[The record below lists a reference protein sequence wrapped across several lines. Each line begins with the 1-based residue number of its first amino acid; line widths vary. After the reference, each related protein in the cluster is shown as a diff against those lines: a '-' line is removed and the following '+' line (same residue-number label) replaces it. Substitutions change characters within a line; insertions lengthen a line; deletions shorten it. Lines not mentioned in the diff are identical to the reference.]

1 MIDDGPIEHRLDR
14 RWLWCGVIA
23 LVALVAAL
31 IRVPTKLGVQ
41 VPETRIPGFDVSSAD
56 LSSHEQIW
64 RVWWRAR
71 HDFISLH
78 PQWVLTALL
87 AVLLVIFAAGVICLV
102 WFALAPEPESADSV
116 E

>member
-1 MIDDGPIEHRLDR
+1 MIDDAPIEHRFDR
-14 RWLWCGVIA
+14 RWIWCGVIA

-56 LSSHEQIW
+56 LSSHEHIW

-78 PQWVLTALL
+78 PQWLLTAGL
-87 AVLLVIFAAGVICLV
+87 AVLFVIFAVSVISLV
-102 WFALAPEPESADSV
+102 WVALAPEPEAVDSV

>member
-1 MIDDGPIEHRLDR
+1 MIEEPIEHRFDR
-14 RWLWCGVIA
+14 RWIWSGLIA

-41 VPETRIPGFDVSSAD
+41 VPETRIPGFDVSQVN
-56 LSSHEQIW
+56 LNSHEHVW

-71 HDFISLH
+71 DDFVVIH
-78 PQWVLTALL
+78 PQWIVTALL
-87 AVLLVIFAAGVICLV
+87 AVTLVIFAASVLCLV
-102 WFALAPEPESADSV
+102 WFALAPEPESIESV